1 MTASSGVGSVRLS
14 REERQLDLAVRKKL
28 EKLALERLY
37 ATADAEEPWS
47 FVFRTDGA
55 LCMSYCPWSE
65 TEDQEFDG
73 EIEGL
78 GLVWSPERLELIKRG
93 EADPTEEELHQW
105 RRAKCRKLAADYHW
119 FAWLTPLTINEKI
132 AGYALFVGASE
143 GDPYEAPILEGV
155 FDSPEEAEAAL
166 VEKGAVGG

>member
-1 MTASSGVGSVRLS
+1 M
-14 REERQLDLAVRKKL
+14 DLADREKL

-37 ATADAEEPWS
+37 ATADDDEPWS

-55 LCMSYCPWSE
+55 LSMNYCPWSE
-65 TEDQEFDG
+65 TEDWEFDG

-78 GLVWSPERLELIKRG
+78 GLPWSPERLKLIKRG
-93 EADPTEEELHQW
+93 EADPTEEELQ
-105 RRAKCRKLAADYHW
+105 
-119 FAWLTPLTINEKI
+119 I

-143 GDPYEAPILEGV
+143 GDPDEAPILEGV

-166 VEKGAVGG
+166 TEKGAVGE

>member
-1 MTASSGVGSVRLS
+1 M
-14 REERQLDLAVRKKL
+14 DLADREKL

-37 ATADAEEPWS
+37 ATADDDEPWS

-55 LCMSYCPWSE
+55 LSMNYCPWSE
-65 TEDQEFDG
+65 TEDWEFDG

-78 GLVWSPERLELIKRG
+78 GLPWSPERLKLIKRG
-93 EADPTEEELHQW
+93 EADPTEEELQ
-105 RRAKCRKLAADYHW
+105 
-119 FAWLTPLTINEKI
+119 I

-166 VEKGAVGG
+166 AKKGTGGG

>member
-1 MTASSGVGSVRLS
+1 MAD
-14 REERQLDLAVRKKL
+14 REKL

-37 ATADAEEPWS
+37 ATADDDEPWS

-55 LCMSYCPWSE
+55 LSMNYCPWSE
-65 TEDQEFDG
+65 TEDWEFDG

-78 GLVWSPERLELIKRG
+78 GLPWSPERLKLIKRG
-93 EADPTEEELHQW
+93 EADPTEEELQ
-105 RRAKCRKLAADYHW
+105 
-119 FAWLTPLTINEKI
+119 I

-143 GDPYEAPILEGV
+143 GDPDEAPILEGV

-166 VEKGAVGG
+166 TEKGAVGE